1 MRSRSVLG
9 SERDDD
15 VGRFGL
21 VQLETRPAVVSPAR
35 NIHDLGR
42 LGCRPG
48 GLGGLNDVEP
58 VAVKQE
64 RMFPEQIF
72 ELWNHGMVVGNGAG
86 FELAQ
91 SSLELCGVKFHCAL
105 LSVRSRAISG
115 AISRVAGPPTS
126 RWSMR
131 SSVIPRGR
139 LKFFP
144 TRRQLSNEAGPI
156 LGHDLGTARA
166 IRSAKG

>member
-1 MRSRSVLG
+1 MQDITPFGPTRSRSVLG
-9 SERDDD
+9 YERDDD

-21 VQLETRPAVVSPAR
+21 VQLETGPIVIAPVRK
-35 NIHDLGR
+35 IHDLGR
-42 LGCRPG
+42 LGCPG
-48 GLGGLNDVEP
+48 RLDRLHDVEP

-105 LSVRSRAISG
+105 LSVRSR
-115 AISRVAGPPTS
+115 
-126 RWSMR
+126 R
-131 SSVIPRGR
+131 SAARYLALRGLPPRGG
-139 LKFFP
+139 
-144 TRRQLSNEAGPI
+144 QCEA
-156 LGHDLGTARA
+156 
-166 IRSAKG
+166 